1 MDCYNYD
8 KLDHFA
14 HQCFNPKKNK
24 FKDKKDDLSDDEK
37 KSNKAFK
44 KIDSKKRQFHEK
56 EKVDKYYIV
65 SVWLTNIDWTNDLSS
80 CDSDEEEDI
89 VTALYW

>member
-37 KSNKAFK
+37 KTNKAFK

-65 SVWLTNIDWTNDLSS
+65 SVWLTDID
-80 CDSDEEEDI
+80 
-89 VTALYW
+89 